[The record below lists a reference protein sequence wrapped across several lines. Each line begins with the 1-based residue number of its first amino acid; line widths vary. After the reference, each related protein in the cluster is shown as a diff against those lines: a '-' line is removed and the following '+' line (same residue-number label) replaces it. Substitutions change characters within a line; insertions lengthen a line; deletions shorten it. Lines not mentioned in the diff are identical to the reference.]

1 MVLVHELPVIL
12 RLIMMFFCLLELL
25 GVGVPQR
32 MGVVHGSTTYWR
44 DDASGTIRAT
54 CAGLYTQLA
63 KRLYFSSP
71 KPSLSSMYDLIG
83 DIHGHAAEL
92 RQLLAKLDYAPD
104 AQGIYRHPAGRQVI
118 FVGDFVDRGPAIRE
132 TLQLVRGM
140 VDGGAAL
147 AVMGNHEYN
156 AITFWAFHPDGGHL
170 RPHLP
175 HHILQHLETIKAFA
189 SKELFAEW
197 LDYLAWFRTLPLF
210 LELPGLRVVHACWDA
225 RYIALLRE
233 QLPNDRLTPEFL
245 LAASRK
251 GSPEM
256 DAVEI
261 TLKGR
266 EIRLPEGQHFF
277 DKDGH
282 RRDMMRVSW
291 WLDPSLATYGTY
303 YLQPLDTL
311 PDGPVDVAALPDAS
325 YYQEETPVFFG
336 HYWLRGEPRLL
347 TPHSVCLDY
356 SVAKG
361 GELIA
366 YRWNGEQELTAAGL
380 VRV

>member
-1 MVLVHELPVIL
+1 
-12 RLIMMFFCLLELL
+12 
-25 GVGVPQR
+25 
-32 MGVVHGSTTYWR
+32 
-44 DDASGTIRAT
+44 
-54 CAGLYTQLA
+54 
-63 KRLYFSSP
+63 
-71 KPSLSSMYDLIG
+71 MYDLIG

-92 RQLLAKLDYAPD
+92 RQMLAQLDYAPD
-104 AQGIYRHPAGRQVI
+104 AAGVYRHAGGRQVI
-118 FVGDFVDRGPAIRE
+118 FVGDFIDRGPAIRE

-156 AITFWAFHPDGGHL
+156 ALAFWSFDPSGGHL
-170 RPHLP
+170 RPHKP
-175 HHILQHLETIKAFA
+175 VHILQHLETIKAFR

-197 LDYLAWFRTLPLF
+197 LDYLKWFMRLPLF

-225 RYIALLRE
+225 RYIAQLRAW
-233 QLPNDRLTPEFL
+233 LPDDRLTPEFL
-245 LAASRK
+245 LRASHQ
-251 GSPEM
+251 GSAEM

-261 TLKGR
+261 TLKGH
-266 EIRLPEGQHFF
+266 ETDLPDDHAFF

-282 RRDMMRVSW
+282 RRTKMRTAW
-291 WLDPSLATYGTY
+291 WRDPAAATYDDY
-303 YLQPLDTL
+303 YLEAVEALAGQ
-311 PDGPVDVAALPDAS
+311 PVDVAALPNKS
-325 YYQEETPVFFG
+325 YYQDETPVFFG

-361 GELIA
+361 GELVA
-366 YRWNGEQELTAAGL
+366 YRWHGEQTLTPAGL